1 MADNLKS
8 IVIYFR
14 DKLER
19 VENLETAAV
28 LPGNKTT
35 FFHLGEGEIAG
46 YTPGGAVFLDKHVM
60 FFDEENNALH
70 LKVKSITQEG
80 NIVWIE
86 FDDEGEVCFKKETIR
101 KIEEKASC

>member
-8 IVIYFR
+8 VVIYFR

-19 VENLETAAV
+19 VENMEAAAV
-28 LPGNKTT
+28 SPGSATT
-35 FFHLGEGEIAG
+35 FFNLGEGEIAG
-46 YTPGGAVFLDKHVM
+46 YTPGGVVFLEKYVT

-70 LKVKSITQEG
+70 LEVKSITQEG

-101 KIEEKASC
+101 KIVEKALC

>member
-1 MADNLKS
+1 MTDKKS
-8 IVIYFR
+8 VVIYFR
-14 DKLER
+14 DKIER
-19 VENLETAAV
+19 IENLEAAAV
-28 LPGNKTT
+28 LPGNKAT
-35 FFHLGEGEIAG
+35 FFRLGEGEMTG
-46 YTPGGAVFLDKHVM
+46 YTPGGAVFLDRYIT

-86 FDDEGEVCFKKETIR
+86 FDDEGEVCFKKDAVK